1 MGITPLTPLLVK
13 HIITTQE
20 LPARA
25 QTFSLRDAT
34 AIFRY
39 GAVVG
44 SIIEH
49 HRQLD
54 RGMDLARRLIE
65 EHEGRGKSFASGTV
79 ILADQLHDGQ
89 GRFHRPWHAPAGGVW
104 MTLVLVNTLLPE
116 TSRLLPLA
124 AGVAVC
130 ELLTAHGLPA
140 SLKWVNDVLVDGR
153 KISGT
158 LVETLRGSR
167 SGEEYILIGTGINVN
182 NTEFPPELQETA
194 ISLKGSLSVEAD
206 TTMLAAGLLA
216 KLAWNIGLLH
226 FVEQQRMHGEDQDPV
241 HPLIGRWREFTDM
254 TGRLVLFG
262 HDVQKNPLFEAR
274 VMGIA
279 DDGSLLLK
287 LPDGHIV
294 SEVSGELIYLD

>member
-20 LPARA
+20 LPTRA
-25 QTFSLRDAT
+25 QRFSLRDST

-65 EHEGRGKSFASGTV
+65 EHEGQGKSFASGTV

-89 GRFHRPWHAPAGGVW
+89 GRFHRPWHAPAGGLW

-226 FVEQQRMHGEDQDPV
+226 FVEQQRMHGEDQDSV
-241 HPLIGRWREFTDM
+241 HPLIGRWRELTDM